1 MSTALQKK
9 AKLEAYKIDQI
20 FKAEMKRSYTMGA
33 KESMAM
39 SFSVL
44 FYVLHNKHGFGEKR
58 LNAITDEILYL
69 CDCMDR
75 DLVSLEDIRQVLIDE
90 CNVDIY
96 KKIMDEK

>member
-9 AKLEAYKIDQI
+9 INLEALKIEQMYKSE
-20 FKAEMKRSYTMGA
+20 FKRAYTMGA
-33 KESMAM
+33 KESMAR

-58 LNAITDEILYL
+58 LKAIADEILYL
-69 CDCMDR
+69 CDCMDK
-75 DLVSLEDIRQVLIDE
+75 DLVSLEDMRQVLVDE

>member
-1 MSTALQKK
+1 MSTAKQKK
-9 AKLEAYKIDQI
+9 AKLEAYKIDQM
-20 FKAEMKRSYTMGA
+20 FKAEIKRSYTMGA
-33 KESMAM
+33 KESMAR

-75 DLVSLEDIRQVLIDE
+75 DLVSLEDIRQVLVDE